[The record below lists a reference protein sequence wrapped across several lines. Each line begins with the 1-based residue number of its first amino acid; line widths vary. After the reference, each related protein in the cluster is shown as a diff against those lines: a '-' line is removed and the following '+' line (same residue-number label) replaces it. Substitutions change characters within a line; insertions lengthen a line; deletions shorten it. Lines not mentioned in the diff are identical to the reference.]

1 MSMARII
8 AGLAARTYAQ
18 NIGLSS
24 KDEFGLVI
32 GLPVGS
38 ALGDFCVIVSA
49 VPATISTS
57 GGAVWPVIGPTAN
70 HRVYYRQLTAP
81 DLVPGAITQSSNA
94 TAAWGVWRGPL
105 QLSAQRSSLTWTTP
119 NPNSAPGFTKS
130 LNAQVIIG
138 LGDGANIG
146 GGANTAPSF
155 IVKGSGGQFDVA
167 VQGVHTAGNVGVG
180 MGEIHLIDSYV
191 NGTAFPV
198 TSLNAN
204 TKTTEY
210 YELLG

>member
-1 MSMARII
+1 MARII

-18 NIGLSS
+18 FIGLGS
-24 KDEFGLVI
+24 KNQFGLN
-32 GLPVGS
+32 LPLPPGS
-38 ALGDFCVIVSA
+38 ALGDFCVIVVVA
-49 VPATISTS
+49 NATISTS
-57 GGAVWPVIGPTAN
+57 GGAAWSTIGPTAN
-70 HRVYYRQLTAP
+70 HRVYYRQLAAP
-81 DLVPGAITQSSNA
+81 DLVTGAIVQSANA
-94 TAAWGVWRGPL
+94 AAAWGVWRGPL

-119 NPNSAPGFTKS
+119 NPNSAPGFVKS
-130 LNAQVIIG
+130 LNAIAIIG

-155 IVKGSGGQFDVA
+155 IVKGSGGQFDNS
-167 VQGVHTAGNVGVG
+167 VQGINTGGDVGVG
-180 MGEIHLIDSYV
+180 MGEIHLIDNYV